1 MSAETIL
8 EVRALTKSFGGVKAV
23 DDCSFGVHAG
33 KVVGLIGPNGAGK
46 STTIDMISGFGRPD
60 SGSVRFDGRELISQ
74 PPHLISRLGLIRTFQ
89 APREWGSLTVLDNVM
104 LGLRAFGRESILRNL
119 FTARAVLRGER
130 ADRVR
135 VQEILEEFNLA
146 ELEHERAETLSG
158 GQKRLVE
165 FARVAAAQPR
175 LVILDEPMGGVNP
188 VLGERMSQAIKGFVT
203 AGSTVVIVEHNMKF
217 IEETCDEVVVMD
229 LGHVIA
235 QGPYGSLRDD
245 ERVVTAY
252 LGSVDDGH

>member
-1 MSAETIL
+1 VSAGQIL
-8 EVRALTKSFGGVKAV
+8 TVAGLNKAFGGVKAV
-23 DDCSFGVHAG
+23 DDCSFAVRPGT
-33 KVVGLIGPNGAGK
+33 VVGLIGPNGAGK
-46 STTIDMISGFGRPD
+46 STTIDMISGFGHPD
-60 SGSVRFDGRELISQ
+60 SGSVHFDGEELVSR
-74 PPHLISRLGLIRTFQ
+74 PPHVISRLGLIRTFQ
-89 APREWGSLTVLDNVM
+89 SPREWGTLTVFDNVM
-104 LGLRAFGRESILRNL
+104 LGMRGFARESILRNL
-119 FTARAVLRGER
+119 LTARAVRRAER

-135 VQEILEEFNLA
+135 VEEILEQFNLA
-146 ELEHERAETLSG
+146 TLRDERAETLSG

-188 VLGERMSQAIKGFVT
+188 VLGERMSHAIKDFVA
-203 AGSTVVIVEHNMKF
+203 AGSTVVIVEHNMRF

-235 QGPYGSLRDD
+235 QGHYSSLRDD

-252 LGSVDDGH
+252 LGSADDG